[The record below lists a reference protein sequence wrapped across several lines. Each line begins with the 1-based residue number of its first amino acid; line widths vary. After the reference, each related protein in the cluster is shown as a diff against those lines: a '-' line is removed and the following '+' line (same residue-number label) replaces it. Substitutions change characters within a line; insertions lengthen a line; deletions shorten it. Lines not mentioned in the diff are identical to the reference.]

1 MLQALDKDNLYA
13 GEELNLRPLDS
24 ALWHSLA
31 TEPQTLCGD
40 MVSYQTGSEQVLN
53 NDYFIRD

>member
-1 MLQALDKDNLYA
+1 MLFIMLQALKKDNLYA
-13 GEELNLRPLDS
+13 GEELNHRPLDS

-40 MVSYQTGSEQVLN
+40 LVSYGKLSN
-53 NDYFIRD
+53 

>member
-1 MLQALDKDNLYA
+1 MLFIMLQALDKDNLQA
-13 GEELNLRPLDS
+13 GEELNFRPLDS

-40 MVSYQTGSEQVLN
+40 LVSYGKLSN
-53 NDYFIRD
+53 